1 LKRRFFFAPSFDIY
15 GGVAGLYD
23 YGPAGCAIK
32 NNLESFWREHFIL
45 EENMLEVSTTCLT
58 PLRVLKASGHVD
70 RFADL
75 MVKDLVN
82 GNVYRADKY
91 LEEWIDI

>member
-1 LKRRFFFAPSFDIY
+1 
-15 GGVAGLYD
+15 
-23 YGPAGCAIK
+23 
-32 NNLESFWREHFIL
+32 
-45 EENMLEVSTTCLT
+45 
-58 PLRVLKASGHVD
+58 VD